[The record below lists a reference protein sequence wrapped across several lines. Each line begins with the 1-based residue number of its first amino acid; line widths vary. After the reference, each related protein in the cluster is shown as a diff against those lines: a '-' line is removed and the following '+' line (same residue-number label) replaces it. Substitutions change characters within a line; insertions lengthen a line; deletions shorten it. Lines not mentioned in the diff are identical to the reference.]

1 MSVGREEKDI
11 VVTCTSVTRV
21 LYQVYTK
28 TFEVF
33 PISEAYAKITSYNQA
48 VSVMCLGGNL

>member
-11 VVTCTSVTRV
+11 VVTCTYVTRV
-21 LYQVYTK
+21 LYQAYTK
-28 TFEVF
+28 TFDVF

-48 VSVMCLGGNL
+48 VSVM